1 MENISLD
8 KEKNVDID
16 KADISKKDESNLN
29 ANDTSI
35 NETDADKTD
44 SPNTVQTPHGT
55 NSEIYPKHFAQIPA
69 INVPQPAFSTQP
81 KEVITQN

>member
-8 KEKNVDID
+8 KEKNVDFD
-16 KADISKKDESNLN
+16 EADISKKDESNLN
-29 ANDTSI
+29 AIDTSI
-35 NETDADKTD
+35 NKADADKTD

-55 NSEIYPKHFAQIPA
+55 KSEIHPKNFAQIQA
-69 INVPQPAFSTQP
+69 KNVPQPAFSTQP